1 MWFALRYPRPRGCQ
15 GLGIPTETAHPAA
28 KVVNRMDKVA
38 FTGGM
43 RTTGFNPTWPLARL
57 TLTDKGLTLRLVG
70 FALVQSDWAEVAS
83 AEHVVGGLMGSP
95 GVRLTLMDGRRFVF
109 WCFRPEAVLAALRD
123 RKVQIIEPD
132 GRPPKVLLGT

>member
-1 MWFALRYPRPRGCQ
+1 
-15 GLGIPTETAHPAA
+15 
-28 KVVNRMDKVA
+28 MDKVA

-70 FALVQSDWAEVAS
+70 LALVQSDWAEVAS

-109 WCFRPEAVLAALRD
+109 WSFRPEAVLAALRD
-123 RKVQIIEPD
+123 RSVQIIEPD
-132 GRPPKVLLGT
+132 GRPPKVWLGN